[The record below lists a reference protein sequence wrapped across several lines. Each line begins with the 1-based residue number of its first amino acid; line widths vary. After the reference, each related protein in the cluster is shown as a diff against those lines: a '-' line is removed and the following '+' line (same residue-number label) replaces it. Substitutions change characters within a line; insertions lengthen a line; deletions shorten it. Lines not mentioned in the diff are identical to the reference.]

1 MSELKLENEWSKE
14 SFPQLSEVAIQT
26 KQGFLDVLVSLA
38 LIAVSSDKKYMKIR
52 NEVFLG
58 CTSLVLL
65 LLVVNFFS
73 DEKPSISI
81 GFVWYVIFTICLSY
95 MEYSENV
102 ASRNIQLIVD
112 IQNDLQLESEMQLK
126 TK

>member
-1 MSELKLENEWSKE
+1 MENEWSKE
-14 SFPQLSEVAIQT
+14 NFLKLSEVALQT
-26 KQGFLDVLVSLA
+26 KQEFLDVLVSLA
-38 LIAVSSDKKYMKIR
+38 LIAVSSDRKYMKIR
-52 NEVFLG
+52 NKVFLG

-65 LLVVNFFS
+65 LLVNNFFL
-73 DEKPSISI
+73 DQKPSVSI
-81 GFVWYVIFTICLSY
+81 GFVWYVIFTICLGY